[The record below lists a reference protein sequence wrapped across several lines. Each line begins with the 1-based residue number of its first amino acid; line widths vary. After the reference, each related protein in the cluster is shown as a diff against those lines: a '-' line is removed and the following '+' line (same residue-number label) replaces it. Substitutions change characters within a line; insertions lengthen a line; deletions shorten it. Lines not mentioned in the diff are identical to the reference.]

1 MSCLQDQTL
10 WCEAKLRAEHSN
22 FLGSSIGVIL
32 LWARSLVVG
41 VTGPLYGQ
49 WILAWSSVCKKLPPP
64 SQQFLKIAILI
75 PAENVGNKNGRTRS
89 HSWVTI
95 GRLFIYQCIC
105 LGTECITLASTL
117 RCRCSSSAA
126 LIQQLQQGGSSKK
139 GEKGV
144 GMKRWCQ
151 LEN

>member
-49 WILAWSSVCKKLPPP
+49 
-64 SQQFLKIAILI
+64 
-75 PAENVGNKNGRTRS
+75 
-89 HSWVTI
+89 
-95 GRLFIYQCIC
+95 
-105 LGTECITLASTL
+105 
-117 RCRCSSSAA
+117 
-126 LIQQLQQGGSSKK
+126 
-139 GEKGV
+139 
-144 GMKRWCQ
+144 
-151 LEN
+151 